1 MPLNITLIA
10 TDSKVS
16 DLSDISAGDTKAIM
30 ANTIATVPRPV
41 FVKGVTFLLLL
52 DDFFVFCKDE
62 DNTTTTIP
70 EAILSTPMTNNAIER
85 SITIIFAERIG

>member
-1 MPLNITLIA
+1 LNITLIA

-16 DLSDISAGDTKAIM
+16 DLSDVSAGDAKAIM
-30 ANTIATVPRPV
+30 ENTIATAPRPM
-41 FVKGVTFLLLL
+41 FVKGVTFFLLP

-70 EAILSTPMTNNAIER
+70 EAIISTPMTNNATER
-85 SITIIFAERIG
+85 SITIIFTEKIG